1 MGKIGNGYGSE
12 CHLLRYLGRHRKLL
26 DERALDALGRG
37 DRIEWLDFEF
47 DPKRDTWQDAEL
59 KGMAFLELS
68 AAQEAAWKAFWPQG
82 RGTMNWDA
90 VGWVHGEG
98 EPELLLVE
106 AKANVREIESSCG
119 AGEKSRRVIQ
129 AAFGRVQAGLGV
141 PTSADWLTGYYQLAN
156 RIAVLWFLVQQ
167 GIPANLMMIYFTG
180 DMPGP
185 GRACPTTAAEWGPA
199 LEAQDAALGL
209 PAGHQLAG
217 RISKLFLPVAA

>member
-1 MGKIGNGYGSE
+1 MGRIGNGYGSE

-26 DERALDALGRG
+26 DERVLGTLGRG
-37 DRIEWLDFEF
+37 NRIEWLDFEF
-47 DPKRDTWQDAEL
+47 ASKRDTWQDAEL
-59 KGMAFLELS
+59 KGLAFLKLS
-68 AAQEAAWKAFWPQG
+68 PAQEAAWRAFWPYG
-82 RGTMNWDA
+82 RGIMNWDA

-106 AKANVREIESSCG
+106 AKANLKEVESTCG
-119 AGEKSRRVIQ
+119 AGLRSRKVIEASFDTVEQ
-129 AAFGRVQAGLGV
+129 ALGV
-141 PTSADWLTGYYQLAN
+141 PTGADWLTGYYQMAN
-156 RIAVLWFLVQQ
+156 RIAVLWFLQQQ